1 MCAFACIH
9 VCMCVCIVYG
19 VCSIHTLQC
28 MVCLK
33 QAKFDE
39 AIRNVQYR
47 RQKVIFICG
56 KEVLYSHPIFEL

>member
-1 MCAFACIH
+1 MRAHAYMC
-9 VCMCVCIVYG
+9 VCVCVCIVYG
-19 VCSIHTLQC
+19 VYSIHTLQC

-47 RQKVIFICG
+47 RQKVIYICG